1 MCVATAIAGCGNVA
15 APQVLRAPAAT
26 YLLGVDQLVS
36 PDFSLDTPPHP
47 VTVSDIAGSDS
58 AAAQQLKAGGFTSA
72 AGEEFFRTGGN
83 LALTNGPLQ
92 IRNTVEEFASAAGA
106 ATVYRSDISRL
117 DAATGAVA
125 VSTGSL
131 GDAAHCTTRTAT
143 SPTGDLA
150 VEITVEWRVSNLLDV
165 LVVRGRSGA
174 TRPDDAL
181 LLAHRQTIIELGLAT
196 PASGRTASPVPSPS

>member
-1 MCVATAIAGCGNVA
+1 MCVATAIAGCASA
-15 APQVLRAPAAT
+15 APQVLHAPAAT

-36 PDFSLDTPPHP
+36 PDFSVDTPPHSL
-47 VTVSDIAGSDS
+47 TVSDIAGSDS

-92 IRNTVEEFASAAGA
+92 IRNTVAEFASAAGA

-117 DAATGAVA
+117 DAAVGAVA

-143 SPTGDLA
+143 SSTGGLA
-150 VEITVEWRVSNLLDV
+150 VEITVEWRVGNLLDV

-181 LLAHRQTIIELGLAT
+181 LLAHRQTVIELGLAT
-196 PASGRTASPVPSPS
+196 PASGKTASAVPSPS

>member
-1 MCVATAIAGCGNVA
+1 VATAIAGCGNAA
-15 APQVLRAPAAT
+15 APQLLHAPAAT

-47 VTVSDIAGSDS
+47 VTVSDITGSDG
-58 AAAQQLKAGGFTSA
+58 AAAKQLNAGGFTSA
-72 AGEEFFRTGGN
+72 SGEEFFRTGGN

-92 IRNTVEEFASAAGA
+92 IRDTVEEFASAAGA
-106 ATVYRSDISRL
+106 ATVYSSDISRL

-143 SPTGDLA
+143 SSTGDVV
-150 VEITVEWRVSNLLDV
+150 VEITVEWWVGNLLDI

-181 LLAHRQTIIELGLAT
+181 VLAHRQTVIELGVAT
-196 PASGRTASPVPSPS
+196 PAPRATASPVTSAS

>member
-1 MCVATAIAGCGNVA
+1 VCVTTAIAGCGNAA
-15 APQVLRAPAAT
+15 APQVLHAPAAT
-26 YLLGVDQLVS
+26 YLLGADELVS
-36 PDFSLDTPPHP
+36 PDFSLDTAPHP
-47 VTVSDIAGSDS
+47 VTVSDIAGTDS
-58 AAAQQLKAGGFTSA
+58 GAAQQLKAGGFTSA

-92 IRNTVEEFASAAGA
+92 IRDTVEEFASAAGA
-106 ATVYRSDISRL
+106 AAVYGSDVSRL

-143 SPTGDLA
+143 SSTGDLA
-150 VEITVEWRVSNLLDV
+150 VEITVEWRVGNLLDV

-181 LLAHRQTIIELGLAT
+181 LLAHRQTVMELGLAT
-196 PASGRTASPVPSPS
+196 PAAGGTASPVPSPS

>member
-1 MCVATAIAGCGNVA
+1 
-15 APQVLRAPAAT
+15 VLHAPAAT

-47 VTVSDIAGSDS
+47 VTVSDITGSDS

-92 IRNTVEEFASAAGA
+92 IRDTVEEFASAAGA
-106 ATVYRSDISRL
+106 ATVYGSDISRL
-117 DAATGAVA
+117 DAASGAVA

-131 GDAAHCTTRTAT
+131 GDAAHSTTRTAT
-143 SPTGDLA
+143 SPTGDVV
-150 VEITVEWRVSNLLDV
+150 VEITVEWRVGNLLDV

-181 LLAHRQTIIELGLAT
+181 VLAHRQTVIELGLAT
-196 PASGRTASPVPSPS
+196 PAPGRTAPPSPSPS

>member
-1 MCVATAIAGCGNVA
+1 VATAIAGCGNA
-15 APQVLRAPAAT
+15 AARHVSRGPAAT

-47 VTVSDIAGSDS
+47 VTVSDVAGSNS
-58 AAAQQLKAGGFTSA
+58 AAAQQLRAGGFTSA

-92 IRNTVEEFASAAGA
+92 IRDTVEEFTAAAGA
-106 ATVYRSDISRL
+106 AAVYGSDISRL
-117 DAATGAVA
+117 DAVTGAVA

-131 GDAAHCTTRTAT
+131 GDAAHCTTSTAT
-143 SPTGDLA
+143 TSTGDIV
-150 VEITVEWRVSNLLDV
+150 VEITVEWRVGNLLDV

-181 LLAHRQTIIELGLAT
+181 LLAHRQTVIELGLTT
-196 PASGRTASPVPSPS
+196 PAPSRTASPLPSPS

>member
-1 MCVATAIAGCGNVA
+1 VCVATAIAGCGNA
-15 APQVLRAPAAT
+15 SPQLLHGPAAT

-47 VTVSDIAGSDS
+47 VTVSEIAGSDS
-58 AAAQQLKAGGFTSA
+58 AAAQQLTAGGFTSA

-92 IRNTVEEFASAAGA
+92 IRDTVEEYASVAGA
-106 ATVYRSDISRL
+106 ASVYGSDVSRL

-143 SPTGDLA
+143 SPTGDLV
-150 VEITVEWRVSNLLDV
+150 VEITVEWRVGNLLDV

-181 LLAHRQTIIELGLAT
+181 LLAHRQTVIELGLAT
-196 PASGRTASPVPSPS
+196 PAPRRTASPLPSPS